1 MKRTDRLTKVVSLL
15 LFGALL
21 AYLSVYILRAASD
34 NLRTAPAVLV
44 SLTENALASGLV
56 VRDEMLIES
65 SDAYLRVV
73 AENGKLVSAG
83 GSVAVVYSGEDAL
96 QRAARI
102 RELEL
107 REQYITS
114 VLSGRQT
121 AESLSDRDRDIR
133 NALISVAASAAR
145 HDTDALSSAALRLSS
160 LVVENT
166 EINTTEVDLGL
177 VRAELETL
185 RRSALSDTS
194 AITANAPGLFSAT
207 PDGYERLTP
216 DMLSGLTP
224 SKLAQL
230 EAEPQALGDAVRG
243 KLSSPFEWY
252 FAATLAKDD
261 AERLKAGQ
269 SVSLDFGRYS
279 SSLLTASVV
288 SVSAAED
295 GACAVVFRC
304 TAACAEMLFVRR
316 ATAELVFEGH
326 EGLRVPKQAVL
337 SDENGAYVYVLT
349 GLQAEKKSISIV
361 WETDDYYLAAVS
373 QEPSALRAGNDIILT
388 TKGLYDGK
396 LVKD

>member
-1 MKRTDRLTKVVSLL
+1 MKRTDKLTKVVSLL

-21 AYLSVYILRAASD
+21 AYLGVYVVRAASD
-34 NLRTAPAVLV
+34 KLRTAPAVLV
-44 SLTENALASGLV
+44 SLTENAVASGLI
-56 VRDEMLIES
+56 VREETLIEKG
-65 SDAYLRVV
+65 DAFLRVV

-83 GSVAVVYSGEDAL
+83 GTVAVVYSGEEAL
-96 QRAARI
+96 ERAARI

-107 REQYITS
+107 LEQYISS

-133 NALISVAASAAR
+133 SALIAVAASAAR

-177 VRAELETL
+177 VRSELETL
-185 RRSALSDTS
+185 RQSARSDTS
-194 AITANAPGLFSAT
+194 AITAGTPGLFSAT
-207 PDGYERLTP
+207 PDGYEQLTP
-216 DMLSGLTP
+216 EMLSGLTP
-224 SKLAQL
+224 AKLAQL
-230 EAEPQALGDAVRG
+230 EAQPQALGENVRG

-252 FAATLAKDD
+252 FAATLSKSD
-261 AERLKAGQ
+261 AERLKTGE
-269 SVSLDFGRYS
+269 SVTLDFGRYT
-279 SSLLTASVV
+279 SSLLTASVI
-288 SVSAAED
+288 SVSAAEN
-295 GACAVVFRC
+295 GACAAVFRC

-337 SDENGAYVYVLT
+337 SDENGPYVYVLT

-373 QEPSALRAGNDIILT
+373 QEPSSLRAGNDIILT

-396 LVKD
+396 LVKN